1 MVSRRLL
8 GTGVLVLVAAL
19 AATLL
24 AAVLHLTDSSGRAAG
39 HGGTRD
45 RAAGGPPRAAPLPG
59 RVVDDLGV
67 VSFNARRT
75 LTPDQA
81 RRDWARLAGRPG
93 VDLVGWQEAA
103 TPMFRDLAS
112 EYRARGWGTWQAPGT
127 GAAAPLAVSWR
138 RDTFALLGA
147 RTRMM
152 HPGASAAVTAA
163 PFPSRWV
170 VTVRLRHRESGR
182 TVSLLNTH
190 VNQTIE
196 TGQRFERNLN
206 ARRAKRHYRT
216 MARMW
221 SRTPGDVVLGT
232 GDYNFDHADDAAARP
247 AGGLSRVFEGKA
259 VSSYD
264 SLGLDGVVPTRN
276 TRWID
281 YVWLAADSVRRRTED
296 GFRGPAQLAAHRT
309 LDGFESDHR
318 PLLVRVRLY
327 A

>member
-1 MVSRRLL
+1 MSPRRVAL
-8 GTGVLVLVAAL
+8 GVVAVVVALVCAGVVAVVGL
-19 AATLL
+19 
-24 AAVLHLTDSSGRAAG
+24 
-39 HGGTRD
+39 GTRD
-45 RAAGGPPRAAPLPG
+45 DDGRTRAASSPSRVAPLPG
-59 RVVDDLGV
+59 RVLDDLGV

-75 LTPDQA
+75 LTPEQA
-81 RRDWARLAGRPG
+81 RRDWARLAGTRG

-103 TPMFRDLAS
+103 TPMFRDLAA
-112 EYRARGWGTWQAPGT
+112 EYADRGWGTWQAPGT

-138 RDTFALLGA
+138 RDTFAFLGA
-147 RTRMM
+147 TTRRM
-152 HPGASAAVTAA
+152 HAGASAAVTAA

-170 VTVRLRHRESGR
+170 VTVRLRHRDSGR
-182 TVSLLNTH
+182 TITLLDTH

-221 SRTPGDVVLGT
+221 SRSPGDVVLGT
-232 GDYNFDHADDAAARP
+232 GDFNVDYADDAAARP
-247 AGGLSRVFEGKA
+247 AGGLSRVFEGRA

-264 SLGLDGVVPTRN
+264 ALGLDDVVPTRN

-281 YVWLAADSVRRRTED
+281 YVWLAADSVRRRTDD
-296 GFRGPAQLAAHRT
+296 GVRGTAQLAAHRT